1 MVADAAEVVC
11 DRGAED
17 GGFGGEGV
25 LDALSESSLEFS
37 LREYVAAVVDLNLVG
52 FVDYGVEVGSAGG
65 EGALP
70 VRVLAGEEG
79 SFELLG
85 VEVDVEREVVRVDV

>member
-1 MVADAAEVVC
+1 M
-11 DRGAED
+11 
-17 GGFGGEGV
+17 
-25 LDALSESSLEFS
+25 LDAPSETSLKLG
-37 LREYVAAVVDLNLVG
+37 LREYVAAVVDLDLVD

-70 VRVLAGEEG
+70 VRVLTGEEG

-85 VEVDVEREVVRVDV
+85 VEVDVEREGVRVDV